1 MKMRDQSLDILRGMG
16 IFFMVFDHIGW
27 GTVVHTYIQSFHMP
41 LFFIVSGY
49 LWKNEKLSG
58 LVQKRFKTLLIPYVF
73 FAAIY
78 LAIQTILALGR
89 ENSFLDSLRA
99 VVLYPSDMSNMPIAP
114 ALWFL
119 PCMFLTSIV
128 YSLLSRLS
136 FKLKTLI
143 IVGISSLGML
153 YSSLVDTMLPFTIE
167 PMTVALGFMLVG
179 ELIKKKQELVMRWL
193 DKLWLVLIVL
203 IVEAILAM
211 INKSVD
217 LRSARYHNC
226 ILYFL
231 NGTFGTIAYWGIAKK
246 IMTRKT
252 LLGGVRWLSCLSQ
265 SAMGYICMNQ
275 FFIAV
280 FGMILGIFMP
290 AGIVFLLAR
299 KAAIFIAVMVTIYW
313 TTRVIMG
320 SRFKMILG
328 GK

>member
-49 LWKNEKLSG
+49 LWKNEKLSS

-78 LAIQTILALGR
+78 LAIQTILTLGH

-128 YSLLSRLS
+128 YSLLSRVS

-211 INKSVD
+211 VNKSVD

-246 IMTRKT
+246 IMPRKT